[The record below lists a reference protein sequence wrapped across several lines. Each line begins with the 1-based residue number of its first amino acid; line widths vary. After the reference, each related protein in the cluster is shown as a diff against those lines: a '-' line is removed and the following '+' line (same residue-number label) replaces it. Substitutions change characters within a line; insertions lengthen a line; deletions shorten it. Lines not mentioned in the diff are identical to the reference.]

1 MTVSA
6 NIWSIVLAAGQG
18 SRLRSLTAD
27 ERGVSVPKQFC
38 SLCGGSSLLRDALR
52 RAEAVTPRGRVC
64 AVVAEQHGC
73 WWGRDLSDLPDANI
87 IVQPANRGT
96 ANGILLPLLHIAKRD
111 PDATIV
117 LLPSDHHVQ
126 DECTLASALQ
136 AAAHQI
142 DARHDRIVL
151 LGISPDEADPEL
163 GYIVPGADV
172 DRGMRTVARFVEKPS
187 APAAQEL
194 IRRGALWNSFIL
206 TAAARTLL
214 DLFERK
220 IPNIVA
226 GMRRALRR
234 DGYVSNGARAIA
246 SEYAGM
252 RDTDFSRQIISDAE
266 ALLRVVTVPAC
277 GWSDL
282 GTPRRVAATLR
293 RLPGFEPRG
302 AEFLEAATGIPCLA
316 ARHARRSAHVM

>member
-1 MTVSA
+1 MTVST

-18 SRLRSLTAD
+18 TRLRSLTAD
-27 ERGVSVPKQFC
+27 EHGVSVPKQFC
-38 SLCGGSSLLRDALR
+38 SLCGGSSLLREALQ
-52 RAEAVTPRGRVC
+52 RAGAVTPPPRVC
-64 AVVAEQHGC
+64 AVVAEQHGP
-73 WWGRDLSDLPDANI
+73 WWSRELSDLPSTNI

-126 DECTLASALQ
+126 DEGTLTSALQ
-136 AAAHQI
+136 AATRRI
-142 DARHDRIVL
+142 DERCDQIVL
-151 LGISPDEADPEL
+151 LGISPEEADPEL
-163 GYIVPGADV
+163 GYIVPGTDV
-172 DRGMRTVARFVEKPS
+172 DRGMSSVARFVEKPS
-187 APAAQEL
+187 APVAQEL

-206 TAAARTLL
+206 TATARTLL
-214 DLFERK
+214 RLFERK

-234 DGYVSNGARAIA
+234 DGYTANGAKAIA
-246 SEYAGM
+246 AEYAGM
-252 RDTDFSRQIISDAE
+252 HDMDFSRQIISDAE
-266 ALLRVVTVPAC
+266 ALLRVLAVPAC

-293 RLPGFEPRG
+293 RMPGFEERRAAF
-302 AEFLEAATGIPCLA
+302 AEPSAGIPCLA
-316 ARHARRSAHVM
+316 ARHARQSALVM